1 MASVCFASAL
11 TVVTAVAQS
20 TYQLPNIGFENWESA
35 KGAINWTEKNA
46 GQSQPGKEPTS
57 WYSSNIKYTS
67 GSFELIQEKNAN
79 GHHYANI
86 INKLTGQGLERFIPF
101 LGVLSVA
108 PSYYVDYGSGNGLL
122 GSRVTNAKYAQNGVY
137 GGVSFVGRPD
147 AVEAVIQLDA
157 VDEAHIIAYLWKG
170 TYKGEVPGALAF
182 NTSGNIFNRTYTP
195 YIKSW
200 LSLDN
205 LDRAIWSQID
215 PSIVTSET
223 VQNISKTDDAE
234 IIAYC
239 DQKYTSNFS
248 WTTVEIPLT
257 YLSTSTPEMTNVILA
272 AGYPWDSRK
281 VTAEKSL
288 NVDSVR
294 YVYYSRLKSASI
306 SGYDLN
312 FNSNTYDYKFTVEDP
327 TQVELPETVDY
338 TVMSNDALVD
348 EKTVT
353 VTRDDANKII
363 SVKVANNAYAA
374 GNTDATDVD
383 GLGEHT
389 YSIYFR
395 KPAETITG
403 YYFTNVDSA
412 SSDIAS
418 GEQTTLKLE
427 QNKASLD
434 SYTATISNVKVAE
447 GADAVNL
454 VFSDVTVTEEN
465 DERTFSGTGNATVG
479 DETVKMTVTGTI
491 AADGTFEIH
500 FSYVNAANQT
510 VLVVLTPDAKTSG
523 VVDAKAVAAVVSA
536 SNGKISVVSYTGNVE
551 VYTIDGRLVANE
563 ACQLAADI
571 DVPNGLYIVRTG
583 NKTTKVVVK

>member
-46 GQSQPGKEPTS
+46 GQSQPGNEPTS
-57 WYSSNIKYTS
+57 WYSSNISYFTKLV
-67 GSFELIQEKNAN
+67 GSRFELVQEKNADN
-79 GHHYANI
+79 HHYANI
-86 INKLTGQGLERFIPF
+86 INKQTGQASSYIPT

-108 PSYYVDYGSGNGLL
+108 PSWYCDQGDGASTT
-122 GSRVTNAKYAQNGVY
+122 TNIGGKYKYKNLKYAQNGVY
-137 GGVSFVGRPD
+137 GGISFAGRPD
-147 AVEAVIQLDA
+147 VIKVVAQVDA

-170 TYKGEVPGALAF
+170 TYKGEVPAVF
-182 NTSGNIFNRTYTP
+182 DTSSITR
-195 YIKSW
+195 W
-200 LSLDN
+200 QSLDN

-312 FNSNTYDYKFTVEDP
+312 FNSNTFDYKFTVEDP

-338 TVMSNDALVD
+338 TVMSNDALVA

-353 VTRDDANKII
+353 VTRDDDNKII
-363 SVKVANNAYAA
+363 SVKVANNAYVA